1 MKIIEDSKRY
11 AFVEKYRKQ
20 IVSSYNKLPQKREL
34 SREQEREIQAYWK
47 KYYGYEIP
55 LDWHRYFYARTG
67 VYSPK
72 YIPTGVYRGEIIYRL
87 NQVKFGISY
96 SDKNMLDILVPN
108 IRQSH
113 IYLKNRNGHFYYE
126 NEPVSK
132 QEAAEKCA
140 NLGVVL
146 IKPSLASHGKGV
158 QILNIENGVVAK
170 TGQSV
175 LDLLTEYQQDFLIQ
189 DLVRQH
195 EGMSA
200 LNPDSVNTL
209 RIVTYRKDMDVHIMY
224 AIARIGRKGKVIDN
238 ESAGGISVKVHD
250 DGTLDKYAYG
260 APEEGLIER
269 TDSGVKLEGYQLPS
283 YDKVKDFVK
292 RVHLYMP
299 FQSIIGWDVCIDES
313 GEPLLLEWNTNPELS
328 QTAVGPAFGDYTE
341 EILQEAMKHRNTL
354 VYDGV
359 SLRTVIK
366 YVIFHVIGQQK

>member
-1 MKIIEDSKRY
+1 MNIIENAKRY

-20 IVSSYNKLPQKREL
+20 IVNSYNKLPQKREL

-47 KYYGYEIP
+47 KYYGREIP

-72 YIPTGVYRGEIIYRL
+72 FIPTGVYRGEIVYRL
-87 NQVKFGISY
+87 NQVKFGIAY

-126 NEPVSK
+126 NEPVSED
-132 QEAAEKCA
+132 EAAKKCA

-146 IKPSLASHGKGV
+146 IKPTLSSHGKGV
-158 QILNIENGVVAK
+158 QKLEIVNGKVLE
-170 TGQSV
+170 TGQNIAE
-175 LDLLTEYQQDFLIQ
+175 LLTEYKKDFLIQ
-189 DLVRQH
+189 VFVKQH

-209 RIVTYRKDMDVHIMY
+209 RVVTYRKDMDVHIMY

-238 ESAGGISVKVHD
+238 ESAGGISVKVND
-250 DGTLDKYAYG
+250 DGSLDMFAYG
-260 APEEGLIER
+260 VPEEGLIER
-269 TDSGVKLEGYQLPS
+269 TDSGIKLDGYMLPS
-283 YDKVKDFVK
+283 YEKVKDFVRK
-292 RVHLYMP
+292 AHLYMP
-299 FQSIIGWDVCIDES
+299 FQSIIGWDVCIDEA

-341 EILQEAMKHRNTL
+341 EILQEAMKHPNTR

-359 SLRTVIK
+359 SWRTVVK
-366 YVIFHVIGQQK
+366 YILNKILLRQ